1 MSLSFTGL
9 EKLEGGQQGIEG
21 FFGNKPTP
29 STSLSPRKADHSA
42 KRQRTS
48 SPSERMASSEGAT
61 PKATGDTQKRPRLPT
76 LHTGAKA
83 KTDFFSNSTI
93 KKNGESSTSST
104 QPVVVPSVDDEVIEI
119 IESDITATD
128 DAGQWS
134 CPKCSFRT
142 EKGVEGAQQ
151 RDQRQEHE
159 DFHFAQ
165 DLQDAGS
172 SPVRSKTASG
182 IGTGTTTTKKKKKVE
197 GIKAFFTPKP
207 AVKKE

>member
-1 MSLSFTGL
+1 M
-9 EKLEGGQQGIEG
+9 
-21 FFGNKPTP
+21 
-29 STSLSPRKADHSA
+29 
-42 KRQRTS
+42 
-48 SPSERMASSEGAT
+48 
-61 PKATGDTQKRPRLPT
+61 
-76 LHTGAKA
+76 
-83 KTDFFSNSTI
+83 
-93 KKNGESSTSST
+93 KKNGESSTSFI
-104 QPVVVPSVDDEVIEI
+104 QPVVAPSADDEVIEI
-119 IESDITATD
+119 IESDIPSSDNAE
-128 DAGQWS
+128 QWS

-142 EKGVEGAQQ
+142 EIGVEEAQQ

-182 IGTGTTTTKKKKKVE
+182 IGTSTTTKKKKKKVE